1 MIKLSIIERIV
12 ISVILTLAVFISCLI
27 FEIDIC
33 ISFCF
38 GLGSFAYQIADYIV
52 AYFRFKRK

>member
-27 FEIDIC
+27 FGIDIWK
-33 ISFCF
+33 SFVF
-38 GLGSFAYQIADYIV
+38 GLGSFLFQIVDYIV
-52 AYFRFKRK
+52 AYYRFKRK